1 MSPAAFIKKKQYLYL
16 SEILAYR
23 MRKGI
28 IFIVALWSL
37 FSCGRG
43 YKEVDAAEEQMMQ
56 APDSAL
62 TLMQS
67 IMADD
72 LPTRGLRAR
81 HALLFTMAK
90 NKCYQDISADTTIRM
105 SYQWY
110 QHHGSKRYKML
121 SSYYLGFVEQ
131 DRGNNMEAL
140 LAFKTAESIADNL
153 NDYRQLSLIEQ
164 HLSEIF
170 KQYYDNVQSLDY
182 SQKALSYAKMARD
195 SVMEDYCTYDVAL
208 RLFSLGRYQEA
219 EEFLE
224 HVLQKS
230 KNNPS
235 LYSYAARIMAE
246 IYLLKDNPDYES
258 AESYYQEIEGLGV
271 MPFYAHDYG
280 IIATISECE
289 NRSEEADAFL
299 ATAESMLRS
308 PVDSIVFYND
318 CRNVYDVRK
327 DWEKA
332 HEFKTKSVKIQDRI
346 VIQLLGHS
354 LTHAMENYYED
365 EWKLEKAKS
374 QVRLSLSILIGVL
387 FLILASVASFSVIRR
402 RQVLL
407 EDMARTQDLS
417 NDMMNTFV
425 ADKIKSLQALSESY
439 FAWEDTSVKKRE
451 ERIGKQTR
459 DEIITTFRGQLS
471 DLRNDKTF
479 ISALEQSLNLTEN
492 GIMDRLRKCLLS
504 EKELDFSILT
514 LLFSGFSIKSISFL
528 LRMSEASLR
537 MRKSRYKKLF
547 EEFTEPDRSRFLEK
561 MG

>member
-1 MSPAAFIKKKQYLYL
+1 M
-16 SEILAYR
+16 
-23 MRKGI
+23 
-28 IFIVALWSL
+28 
-37 FSCGRG
+37 
-43 YKEVDAAEEQMMQ
+43 
-56 APDSAL
+56 
-62 TLMQS
+62 
-67 IMADD
+67 
-72 LPTRGLRAR
+72 
-81 HALLFTMAK
+81 
-90 NKCYQDISADTTIRM
+90 
-105 SYQWY
+105 
-110 QHHGSKRYKML
+110 
-121 SSYYLGFVEQ
+121 
-131 DRGNNMEAL
+131 
-140 LAFKTAESIADNL
+140 
-153 NDYRQLSLIEQ
+153 
-164 HLSEIF
+164 
-170 KQYYDNVQSLDY
+170 
-182 SQKALSYAKMARD
+182 
-195 SVMEDYCTYDVAL
+195 
-208 RLFSLGRYQEA
+208 
-219 EEFLE
+219 
-224 HVLQKS
+224 
-230 KNNPS
+230 
-235 LYSYAARIMAE
+235 
-246 IYLLKDNPDYES
+246 
-258 AESYYQEIEGLGV
+258 
-271 MPFYAHDYG
+271 
-280 IIATISECE
+280 
-289 NRSEEADAFL
+289 
-299 ATAESMLRS
+299 
-308 PVDSIVFYND
+308 
-318 CRNVYDVRK
+318 
-327 DWEKA
+327 
-332 HEFKTKSVKIQDRI
+332 
-346 VIQLLGHS
+346 GHS